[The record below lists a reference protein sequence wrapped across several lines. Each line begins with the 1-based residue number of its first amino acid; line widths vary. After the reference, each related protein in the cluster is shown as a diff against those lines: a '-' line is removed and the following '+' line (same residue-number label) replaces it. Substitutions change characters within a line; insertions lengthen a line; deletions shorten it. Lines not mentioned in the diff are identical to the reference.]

1 MTRRF
6 AVQPKAGGL
15 ILGALFFGVCAVVLL
30 YQATHPHHLSIH
42 HVIELST
49 EHSRIVLLVLA
60 VLSFAFVGAALTVLV
75 RRRVKELV
83 ITEKAVILDA
93 RAIRFDEV
101 VVVEEHK
108 IYGQVLLTIR
118 SRHQKLVVAKSHLPD
133 GAYDEVV
140 ALVRTRARRS

>member
-15 ILGALFFGVCAVVLL
+15 IFGALFFGACAVVLL
-30 YQATHPHHLSIH
+30 YQATRPTHL
-42 HVIELST
+42 VIQNVLELSS
-49 EHSRIVLLVLA
+49 EHARIVVLVLA
-60 VLSFAFVGAALTVLV
+60 ALSVGFVGIALTVLV

-93 RAIRFDEV
+93 RAIRFDELLTI
-101 VVVEEHK
+101 EEHRV
-108 IYGQVLLTIR
+108 YGQVFLTVR
-118 SRHQKLVVAKSHLPD
+118 SRHQKLVITKSHLRD

>member
-1 MTRRF
+1 VTRRF
-6 AVQPKAGGL
+6 AVQAKAGGL
-15 ILGALFFGVCAVVLL
+15 IFGALFFGVCAVVLL
-30 YQATHPHHLSIH
+30 YQATHAHHMIIQ

-49 EHSRIVLLVLA
+49 EHARIVLLVLA
-60 VLSFAFVGAALTVLV
+60 ALSFGFVGIALTVLV

-101 VVVEEHK
+101 LVIEEHRV
-108 IYGQVLLTIR
+108 YGQVFLTVR
-118 SRHQKLVVAKSHLPD
+118 SSAQRLTVTKSHLPD

-140 ALVRTRARRS
+140 SLVRSRARRS

>member
-15 ILGALFFGVCAVVLL
+15 IFGALFFGACAVVLL
-30 YQATHPHHLSIH
+30 YQSTHTEHLVIQH
-42 HVIELST
+42 LIELSSG
-49 EHSRIVLLVLA
+49 HARAVMLVLA
-60 VLSFAFVGAALTVLV
+60 ALSVAFVGIALTVLV

-83 ITEKAVILDA
+83 ITEKAIILDA
-93 RAIRFDEV
+93 RAIRFDELLT
-101 VVVEEHK
+101 VEEHK
-108 IYGQVLLTIR
+108 IYGQVFLTVR
-118 SRHQKLVVAKSHLPD
+118 SRAQKLVITKSHMAD